1 MLMSETASTD
11 DSPVTAVLEVL
22 VFSGQEKAFEERLR
36 ALAEVS
42 VQQPGHLGLST
53 LRPHGPG
60 EPYRV
65 IYKYDRRSN
74 FDRWH
79 ASDERQVLFAAVQQ
93 HVATMRHVEESG
105 LESWLE
111 FGSSGGPP
119 KWKSTVVS
127 WFGIYPVALL
137 MTYLM
142 QAVGLTGLSTPV
154 RILILSVLVL
164 PVTAYLVG
172 PRIAHF
178 MRGWLYAVPKLVF
191 PAAITPRIIRRFSSS
206 LRKRMTC
213 LGTAPAPLPPP

>member
-1 MLMSETASTD
+1 MSETDLTD

-22 VFSGQEKAFEERLR
+22 VLSGKEKEFEDRLR
-36 ALAEVS
+36 DLAEAS
-42 VQQPGHLGLST
+42 MQQPGHLGLST
-53 LRPHGPG
+53 LRPNVPG

-93 HVATMRHVEESG
+93 HVHTVRHREESG

-111 FGSSGGPP
+111 FGSAGGPP
-119 KWKSTVVS
+119 KWKSTIVS
-127 WFGIYPVALL
+127 WFGIYPVALGI
-137 MTYLM
+137 TYLM

-154 RILILSVLVL
+154 RILVLSVLVL
-164 PVTAYLVG
+164 PVTAYIVG

-178 MRGWLYAVPKLVF
+178 MRGWLYAAPK
-191 PAAITPRIIRRFSSS
+191 
-206 LRKRMTC
+206 
-213 LGTAPAPLPPP
+213 